1 MNTKIEMRPLSVIGS
16 EIAEAGRDSGW
27 YWAAKPYVEAMCWL
41 HSVNDRYGMDSGRS
55 VVMYALANMQSW
67 RGEQARS
74 IKAELKAHLA

>member
-27 YWAAKPYVEAMCWL
+27 YWAAKPYVEAMCGL
-41 HSVNDRYGMDSGRS
+41 RSVNDWYGMDSGRS